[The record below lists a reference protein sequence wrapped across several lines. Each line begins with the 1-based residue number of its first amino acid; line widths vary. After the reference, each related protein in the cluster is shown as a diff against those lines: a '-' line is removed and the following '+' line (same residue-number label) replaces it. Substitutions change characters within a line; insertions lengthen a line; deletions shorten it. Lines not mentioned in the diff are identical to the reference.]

1 MVRHKCVFGTQDSK
15 MTHWV
20 PLEVHRRPIPS
31 PESNARSLKT
41 VHRGNYPKKIV
52 SLTQVSPMM
61 LSQWHED

>member
-1 MVRHKCVFGTQDSK
+1 

-31 PESNARSLKT
+31 TESNARSLKT

-52 SLTQVSPMM
+52 SLTQVFPMM